1 MTSLMIEQ
9 LQQLKIQKEQIRQ
22 EEISLQ
28 KEIEEEERKRLLEL
42 DGTIDKLNIQIN
54 EIAKCIDGKIMPNN
68 IHIIHHQM
76 QQDLQKETSEYNR
89 LHGDGVL
96 YGDELKKRTEIIRKK
111 NIDIRE
117 KNGYNTGRNRNGYL
131 VLHENEKL
139 ITLTEF
145 INNLNKVDDKT
156 KETFKNNRRIL
167 PNYSKNRQADPRRRN
182 SEKNKEYTFN
192 QLVELNPEQ
201 ASMNTIV
208 PIFRTIM
215 NIMKKQQ
222 EEINQLKSII
232 ASQ

>member
-1 MTSLMIEQ
+1 MSALAEQ

-22 EEISLQ
+22 QELLLQ
-28 KEIEEEERKRLLEL
+28 KEMEEEEERKRLLEL

-76 QQDLQKETSEYNR
+76 QKDFQKEMSEVHR
-89 LHGDGVL
+89 LQNDGVL
-96 YGDELKKRTEIIRKK
+96 YGDELKRRTEIIRKK
-111 NIDIRE
+111 EIDIRE

-131 VLHENEKL
+131 VLHENEKF
-139 ITLTEF
+139 ITIPEF

-167 PNYSKNRQADPRRRN
+167 PNYSKNRQVDPRRRN
-182 SEKNKEYTFN
+182 SEQNKEYTFN